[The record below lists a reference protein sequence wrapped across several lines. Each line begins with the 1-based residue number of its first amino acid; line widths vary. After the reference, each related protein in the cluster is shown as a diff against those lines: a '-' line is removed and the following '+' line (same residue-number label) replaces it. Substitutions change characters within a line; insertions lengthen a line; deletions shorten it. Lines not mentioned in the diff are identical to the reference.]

1 MVESVLYSII
11 FILGKKEF
19 PDAEMMVKKF
29 FTRNDKFIP
38 EPTGTNVLF
47 GYFAQFFTH
56 QFFKTDFQKGPD
68 FQWGN
73 HGVINKY
80 IQFKTIFSK
89 LYNIALRYRGF

>member
-1 MVESVLYSII
+1 MEDRIVESVLYAII

-73 HGVINKY
+73 HGVINN
-80 IQFKTIFSK
+80 IFNLKPSFPS
-89 LYNIALRYRGF
+89 LIIMP